1 VLTSCKIGGYTPV
14 VWCVPADLPGHGPE
28 SNSGHTGT
36 ISIAVLVLRASW
48 NAMKPGIQ
56 CVLAR

>member
-1 VLTSCKIGGYTPV
+1 M
-14 VWCVPADLPGHGPE
+14 VPESGRGMVPE

-36 ISIAVLVLRASW
+36 ISIAALVLRACW

-56 CVLAR
+56 CVTQ